1 MKSIRFIAALIFLI
15 TLTACRARVVK
26 VSLINASAEPVKTII
41 VDYPTATFG
50 KDKLAPGETF
60 SYGIK
65 PLETGKLRVQFTDA
79 KGVIH
84 TYIGLTLH
92 KDDDGTIEV
101 KLDQNGAVVTP
112 SMAGR

>member
-1 MKSIRFIAALIFLI
+1 MKSIRFIAPLIILI
-15 TLTACRARVVK
+15 ALTACRSRVVK
-26 VSLINASAEPVKTII
+26 VSLINTSAEPIKTII

-65 PLETGKLRVQFTDA
+65 PLEPGRLKVQFTDA

-84 TYIGLTLH
+84 TYIGLNLN
-92 KDDDGTIEV
+92 KDDDGAIDV

-112 SMAGR
+112 NIAGR